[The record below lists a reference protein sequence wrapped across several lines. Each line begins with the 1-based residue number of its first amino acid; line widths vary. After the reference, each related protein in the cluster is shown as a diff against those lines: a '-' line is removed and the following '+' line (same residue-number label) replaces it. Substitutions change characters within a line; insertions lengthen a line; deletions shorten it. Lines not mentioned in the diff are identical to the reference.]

1 MSARALKARLNAAP
15 ANNARRHSGL
25 NRAFSAAFLGRTIF
39 LARCPRLVMNAAPL
53 ALDGRM
59 LFGYKRTCGAFLAGI
74 QPRKLFGN
82 AA

>member
-53 ALDGRM
+53 AL
-59 LFGYKRTCGAFLAGI
+59 
-74 QPRKLFGN
+74 
-82 AA
+82 AARWQDALWLQTHLLRIFSWDPTAQVIR